1 MLQLTQVFLM
11 WFKLVKF
18 DFALYPEN
26 ALCEVVNRRT
36 IEIPQW
42 THIFKL
48 TTDSFR
54 VSLFIDLRCPWN
66 LGKRSGCFMIIKWP
80 ISWFVYQW
88 RHFRNVILLRWETAC
103 GLRSRRHFLKF
114 PCRSLYPYKV
124 KRYLF
129 LFWQIQLRLSYR
141 SVLYRCWEWT
151 KKNRQ

>member
-11 WFKLVKF
+11 SFKLVKF

-88 RHFRNVILLRWETAC
+88 RHFRNAILLRRETAC
-103 GLRSRRHFLKF
+103 GLCARRHISLIQATHEITWQSLGTFMVVRPILQGSYWWKF
-114 PCRSLYPYKV
+114 SIWKFKPK
-124 KRYLF
+124 
-129 LFWQIQLRLSYR
+129 
-141 SVLYRCWEWT
+141 
-151 KKNRQ
+151 

>member
-11 WFKLVKF
+11 SFKLVKF
-18 DFALYPEN
+18 DFALYPKN

-54 VSLFIDLRCPWN
+54 SLFIDLRCPWN
-66 LGKRSGCFMIIKWP
+66 LGKHSGCFMIIKWP

-88 RHFRNVILLRWETAC
+88 CHFRNVILLRRETAC
-103 GLRSRRHFLKF
+103 GLCAHHHFSLIQATHEITWQSLGTFMVVRPILQGSYWWKF
-114 PCRSLYPYKV
+114 SIWKFKPK
-124 KRYLF
+124 
-129 LFWQIQLRLSYR
+129 
-141 SVLYRCWEWT
+141 
-151 KKNRQ
+151 